1 VDDTS
6 ASRPAA
12 APSFA
17 QVVAGAGGR
26 HPIDVLAAL
35 NAGPGPDARRLAA
48 EAAAPPPALAL
59 AQGDGL
65 ALPHPLDAE
74 WRFDD
79 ATAKALL
86 ARAVDLTQPGD
97 ALLLLGVPTVVLA
110 AARSEVAR
118 RFVVACEDNVIGAAL
133 DIRVA
138 ADARFVPAAPE
149 GCAAAI
155 VDPPWYPAV
164 FDALLTQAGAACREG
179 GWVLVGAPSA
189 GVRPTAAE
197 ERVASLATAA
207 GAGLSLL
214 AEEADA
220 LTYRTPAFELAAMR
234 ASGVSA
240 WLPSWRRGD
249 LLCFRKT
256 GLGAAQPLP
265 AARPAFELTLEGVRL
280 RLIAGPAAPA
290 TPLTPLVP
298 GEVFPSVSARAAG
311 RDRANLWTS
320 GNRAFACD
328 PRATLHAMLA
338 LAGQNDL
345 WPKGLDPAGIEA
357 SDSPSIDPIQLVD
370 ELARIAA
377 RDLAQAAMLV
387 GVSSWDRGVNDA
399 RFLNGSSTAF
409 RRTLLGAPG

>member
-1 VDDTS
+1 MDDAS
-6 ASRPAA
+6 APSSAA
-12 APSFA
+12 AQSFA
-17 QVVAGAGGR
+17 EVVAGAGGR

-35 NAGPGPDARRLAA
+35 NAGAGADASRLAA
-48 EAAAPPPALAL
+48 EAATPPPALVL

-65 ALPHPLDAE
+65 AMPHPLDAE

-79 ATAKALL
+79 VTADALL
-86 ARAVDLTQPGD
+86 ARAVDLTQAGD
-97 ALLLLGVPTVVLA
+97 AVLLLGVPTVVLA
-110 AARSEVAR
+110 AARSEAAR

-133 DIRVA
+133 DARLA
-138 ADARFVPAAPE
+138 ADARFVRAAPD

-179 GWVLVGAPSA
+179 GWVLVGAPSP
-189 GVRPTAAE
+189 GVRPTAAD

-207 GAGLSLL
+207 AARLSLV
-214 AEEADA
+214 ADERDA

-234 ASGVSA
+234 ACGVSA

-249 LLCFRKT
+249 LLCFKKT
-256 GLGAAQPLP
+256 GLGMARPLP
-265 AARPAFELTLEGVRL
+265 AAHPAFELTIEGVRL
-280 RLIAGPAAPA
+280 RLIADPAVPA
-290 TPLTPLVP
+290 TPLTPLVS
-298 GEVFPSVSARAAG
+298 GEVFPSVSARAVG
-311 RDRANLWTS
+311 RDRANFWTS

-338 LAGQNDL
+338 LAARNGL
-345 WPKGLDPAGIEA
+345 WPKGLDSAGIG
-357 SDSPSIDPIQLVD
+357 SRDPLSIDPIQLAD

-387 GVSSWDRGVNDA
+387 GVSSWDRSVNDA

-409 RRTLLGAPG
+409 RRNLLGAPG